1 MQQILVPI
9 VVPAIAGGL
18 CLLIPRRVKAVRE
31 VLTLAG
37 LVWAFVATIQ
47 LFGQWP
53 LSFTRDWVVLGDLTV
68 QFDLLLNH
76 FSAFIMIFVVLF
88 GLAVALYSVSWL
100 TKEHDGRRYYTLLLW
115 TVAASVGAVLS
126 NNLLLLL
133 IFWEAL
139 TAVLF
144 FYVNMGRN
152 KQAAADGAAKSFIM
166 LGLSDAA
173 LFIAVALIWVR
184 FGTLSMNQLSIFVG
198 DGATISIYILM
209 MIGAITKAGAM
220 PFHTWIPAAAKG
232 APTPVMALLP
242 ASIDKLLGIYLL
254 ARISLDIFN
263 IGPAMQLVLMI
274 IGAVTILGAVLM
286 ALIQHDLKVLLSY
299 HAISQ
304 VGYMVLGIGTGVP
317 VGIAGG
323 IFHMLNHAIYK
334 ACLFLTAGSI
344 EKQAGTTE
352 ISKLGGLARAMPIT
366 FAACAVAAFAISGVP
381 PFNGFVSKWMVYS
394 GLVELGGR
402 GFNAYWIFLVA
413 ALFGSALTLASF
425 VKVLYSG
432 FLGQRPS
439 NLANVREAPW
449 PMAVP
454 MIVLAALC
462 IIFGVWAKFPI
473 DQFINPIVAG
483 SVTTTASGSLG
494 ISVGFW
500 NPSIATGF
508 IILGILMGLLVF
520 GIGKLTTRRTG
531 HIFIGGT
538 KPPDS
543 LDAMHVSGTGFYNTI
558 KETKGLRGAF
568 ANAEQSVFDVYEVGG
583 RIGNV
588 FVQGLRSV
596 HNGVLSTYL
605 AWSVIGLGAIVFA
618 LLSALLRQ
626 LVAGR

>member
-1 MQQILVPI
+1 MPQILVPI

-18 CLLIPRRVKAVRE
+18 CILIPRRVKGVRE
-31 VLTLAG
+31 VISLAA
-37 LVWAFVATIQ
+37 LVWAFVTTLQ
-47 LFGQWP
+47 LFGAWP
-53 LSFTRDWVVLGDLTV
+53 LSYTVDWVVLGNLNV

-76 FSAFIMIFVVLF
+76 FSAFVIVFVVLF
-88 GLAVALYSVSWL
+88 GLAVALYSMSWL
-100 TKEHDGRRYYTLLLW
+100 SKGHDGRRYYTYLLW
-115 TVAASVGAVLS
+115 TVAASTGAVLS

-139 TAVLF
+139 TAILF
-144 FYVNMGRN
+144 LYVNTGTKERE
-152 KQAAADGAAKSFIM
+152 ASAGAAKSFIM

-173 LFIAVALIWVR
+173 LFIAIAVIWVR
-184 FGTLSMNQLSIFVG
+184 FGTISMDQLSIFVG
-198 DGATISIYILM
+198 DGATTTIYVLM
-209 MIGAITKAGAM
+209 MVGAITKAGAM
-220 PFHTWIPAAAKG
+220 PFHTWIPAAAEG

-254 ARISLDIFN
+254 ARISLDIFS

-274 IGAVTILGAVLM
+274 IGAVTIIGAVLM

-317 VGIAGG
+317 IGIAGG

-334 ACLFLTAGSI
+334 SCLFLTAGAI

-352 ISKLGGLARAMPIT
+352 ISKLGGLARAMPLT
-366 FAACAVAAFAISGVP
+366 FTACAIAAFAISGVP

-394 GLVELGGR
+394 GLVELGAKGMSS
-402 GFNAYWIFLVA
+402 YWIFLVA

-439 NLANVREAPW
+439 SLAHVREASW
-449 PMAVP
+449 LMTVP
-454 MIVLAALC
+454 MLFLAFLCVL
-462 IIFGVWAKFPI
+462 FGVWAAYPI
-473 DQFINPIVAG
+473 QTFINPIVHG
-483 SVTTTASGSLG
+483 
-494 ISVGFW
+494 
-500 NPSIATGF
+500 SIATTATGSLDLGIGF
-508 IILGILMGLLVF
+508 WSSGVVTGLIVLGILIGLLIF
-520 GIGKLTTRRTG
+520 AMGKLTTRRVG
-531 HIFIGGT
+531 HVFIGGT

-568 ANAEQSVFDVYEVGG
+568 ANAEQRVFDPYEVGG

-588 FVQGLRSV
+588 FVQGLRAL

-618 LLSALLRQ
+618 LLGALLRQ
-626 LVAGR
+626 LVGGR